1 MEKKVNKNFI
11 VKNSSECDISRDDIG
26 DTDLNLINKFTRR
39 KLSKDDVYS
48 FNVVLCDNEIDRHFD
63 RFTDQAL
70 DELCKLYVGKT
81 GIMDHEITTQNQA
94 ARIFWCSVEIVPGKK
109 NQIGKVY
116 KRLVAKA
123 YTPRSE
129 KNREF
134 ILSIESG
141 IKKEVSINCTVKSM
155 TCSICGSDIKNSKCS
170 HIKGKEYGGQENPK
184 LCHAVL
190 DKPMDA
196 YEWSFVA
203 VPAQRQ
209 AGVIKMYDLNK
220 DGGNFKLDQII
231 NMLKSGTPLNLSK
244 EQALNFYEFIKGL
257 EEKAQVGENCVKE
270 LRDEVVRLCSI
281 AQPEININ
289 IMRSVTGKMSVEE
302 LKTFRESYRKKA
314 FEVIPASLQL
324 ESSNTNK
331 DKPTNSQFRI

>member
-1 MEKKVNKNFI
+1 MDNKADKSFI
-11 VKNSSECDISRDDIG
+11 VKNSSECDISREEIDDN
-26 DTDLNLINKFTRR
+26 DLGLINRFTRR
-39 KLSKDDVYS
+39 KLSRDDVYT
-48 FNVVLCDNEIDRHFD
+48 FNVVLCDNDVDRHLD

-70 DELCKLYVGKT
+70 DELSNLYVGKT

-94 ARIFWCSVEIVPGKK
+94 ARIFSCSVETLPGRK
-109 NQIGKVY
+109 NQIGEVY
-116 KRLVAKA
+116 RRLVAKA

-141 IKKEVSINCTVKSM
+141 IKKEVSINCTVESM
-155 TCSICGSDIKNSKCS
+155 TCSICGSDLKNSKCS
-170 HIKGKEYGGQENPK
+170 HIKGKDYGGKENPK
-184 LCHAVL
+184 LCHTVL
-190 DKPMDA
+190 DKPIDA

-203 VPAQRQ
+203 VPAQRE

-220 DGGNFKLDQII
+220 NGGDFKLEEII
-231 NMLKSGTPLNLSK
+231 NMLKSGKPLNLNKDQS
-244 EQALNFYEFIKGL
+244 LNFYKFIKGL
-257 EEKAQVGENCVKE
+257 EERAQIGENCVKE

-281 AQPEININ
+281 AQPEINVN

-314 FEVIPASLQL
+314 FEIIPASLQL
-324 ESSNTNK
+324 ESSNGNK
-331 DKPTNSQFRI
+331 DKPINSQFRI